1 MDGRIGGKF
10 IIKQGGITQGIAS
23 ELGLTRA
30 ECKQI
35 SGSIWTQVINE
46 FNNEQSMNVQ
56 NNRGATPN
64 ADNNYTV
71 HENAVITFSKECWGR
86 IVALIN
92 NALGKNIQV
101 EDTEI
106 ATGTVSAQATQS
118 TQTMIATQDAKP
130 LTAQQIQ
137 RKEAHEQ
144 VVRQAVA
151 ILKQNWQLS
160 GLGEHFTDEADRNL
174 YLQCLDEIVYD
185 ADKTGAGHAEAG
197 IIHIETDNEQVN
209 TTTEMLKLLIH
220 EANHAFLESKATQNN
235 TLNYPTKA
243 EETECETLA
252 LTATARLVNASQQ
265 GQLKGVDNQGKPTNA
280 TLESYDIYDHPITY
294 YTDSNKV
301 SATPGFQNWLQGY
314 NKLADNLNG
323 DITIQHAPSA
333 SITVPEGTEEL
344 ADNDCIVINGQSYK
358 VSDGGQLI
366 QSTDTGRKLTITHDT
381 AIKVHGKL
389 YNISVQDKSVN
400 ELRNSSQLS
409 ISGGDVLT
417 IQGFPPINI
426 GQNAMLEGIDNTSI
440 TQLIVHHKNFETPTI
455 LGTIIFD
462 EMKPT
467 QEELNMVNPNLDPH
481 NAVPFVIK
489 KADGTEIKGTCYP
502 NREQLTNL
510 Q

>member
-1 MDGRIGGKF
+1 MDGKIDGKF
-10 IIKQGGITQGIAS
+10 IIKQGGITQGIAG

-46 FNNEQSMNVQ
+46 FNNEQNMNVQ
-56 NNRGATPN
+56 NNRGTRPN
-64 ADNNYTV
+64 ADNDYTV
-71 HENAVITFSKECWGR
+71 HKNAVISFSKECWSK
-86 IVALIN
+86 IVGLIN
-92 NALGKNIQV
+92 SALGKNIQV
-101 EDTEI
+101 DDVKNTDK
-106 ATGTVSAQATQS
+106 TVATQT
-118 TQTMIATQDAKP
+118 TQQTKAAQESKP
-130 LTAQQIQ
+130 LTAQQLQ

-144 VVRQAVA
+144 VVKQAVTV
-151 ILKQNWQLS
+151 LKQNWQLS
-160 GLGEHFTDEADRNL
+160 GLGEHFTNEADKNL

-197 IIHIETDNEQVN
+197 IIHIETDNENVN
-209 TTTEMLKLLIH
+209 STTEMLKLLIH
-220 EANHAFLESKATQNN
+220 EANHAFLERKATQNG

-252 LTATARLVNASQQ
+252 LTATARLVNASRQ
-265 GQLKGVDNQGKPTNA
+265 GQLKSVDSQGNPTNA

-301 SATPGFQNWLQGY
+301 SSTSGFQNWLQGY

-323 DITIQHAPSA
+323 DITIQHHPTASVTAPQ
-333 SITVPEGTEEL
+333 GTEEL

-358 VSDGGQLI
+358 VSADGQLV
-366 QSTDTGRKLTITHDT
+366 QGTDTGRKLTITQDST
-381 AIKVHGKL
+381 IKVHGKL
-389 YNISVQDKSVN
+389 YNISVQNKSVN
-400 ELRNSSQLS
+400 ELKNNSQLS
-409 ISGGDVLT
+409 ISGGDILT
-417 IQGFPPINI
+417 IQGFPTIKI

-440 TQLIVHHKNFETPTI
+440 TQLIVHHKNFKNPTI

-462 EMKPT
+462 DMKPT
-467 QEELNMVNPNLDPH
+467 QEELNIVNPNFDSH

-502 NREQLTNL
+502 NRGQLSNL
-510 Q
+510 K

>member
-1 MDGRIGGKF
+1 MDGRIDGKF

-35 SGSIWTQVINE
+35 GGSIWTQVIND
-46 FNNEQSMNVQ
+46 FNNEQNMNVQ

-86 IVALIN
+86 IIALIN

-101 EDTEI
+101 EDTKST
-106 ATGTVSAQATQS
+106 TGTASTQATQA
-118 TQTMIATQDAKP
+118 TQTMTATQEVKP

-151 ILKQNWQLS
+151 VLKQNWQLS
-160 GLGEHFTDEADRNL
+160 GLGEHFTDEADKSL
-174 YLQCLDEIVYD
+174 YLKCLDEIVYD
-185 ADKTGAGHAEAG
+185 ADKTGAGHAEAR

-220 EANHAFLESKATQNN
+220 EANHAFLERKATQNG

-243 EETECETLA
+243 EEIECEVLA

-265 GQLKGVDNQGKPTNA
+265 GKLKGVDSQGNPTNA
-280 TLESYDIYDHPITY
+280 TLESYDIYDNPITY
-294 YTDSNKV
+294 YTDSSKV

-323 DITIQHAPSA
+323 DITIQHHPTASVAAPR
-333 SITVPEGTEEL
+333 GTEEL
-344 ADNDCIVINGQSYK
+344 ADNDCIIINGQSYK
-358 VSDGGQLI
+358 VSADGQLV
-366 QSTDTGRKLTITHDT
+366 QGTDTGRKLTITQDT
-381 AIKVHGKL
+381 TIKVHGKL
-389 YNISVQDKSVN
+389 YNISIQDKTVK
-400 ELRNSSQLS
+400 EIRNNSQLS
-409 ISGGDVLT
+409 IRGGDMLM
-417 IQGFPPINI
+417 IQGLPPIKI

-440 TQLIVHHKNFETPTI
+440 TQLIVHQQNFSTPKI

-462 EMKPT
+462 DMKPT
-467 QEELNMVNPNLDPH
+467 QDELNMVNPNLDPR

-489 KADGTEIKGTCYP
+489 KADGTEIKGICYP
-502 NREQLTNL
+502 NREQLSNL

>member
-1 MDGRIGGKF
+1 MDGRIDGKF

-35 SGSIWTQVINE
+35 SGSIWTHVINE
-46 FNNEQSMNVQ
+46 FNNEQNMNVQ

-71 HENAVITFSKECWGR
+71 HENAVITFSKECWSR

-101 EDTEI
+101 EDPEST
-106 ATGTVSAQATQS
+106 TGTAS
-118 TQTMIATQDAKP
+118 TQTTQAMQSTSATQTKS
-130 LTAQQIQ
+130 LTAQQIS

-144 VVRQAVA
+144 VVKQAVA
-151 ILKQNWQLS
+151 VLKQNWQLS
-160 GLGEHFTDEADRNL
+160 GLGGHFTNEADKNL

-185 ADKTGAGHAEAG
+185 ADKTGAGHAEAR

-220 EANHAFLESKATQNN
+220 EANHAFLERKAAQNG

-252 LTATARLVNASQQ
+252 LTATARLVSASQQ
-265 GQLKGVDNQGKPTNA
+265 GQLKSVDSHGNLTNA

-294 YTDSNKV
+294 YSDSSKV
-301 SATPGFQNWLQGY
+301 STTPGFQNWLQGY

-323 DITIQHAPSA
+323 DITIQHHP
-333 SITVPEGTEEL
+333 TVSVTALQGTEEL

-358 VSDGGQLI
+358 VSADGQLV
-366 QSTDTGRKLTITHDT
+366 QGTDTGRKLTIMQDT
-381 AIKVHGKL
+381 TIKVHGKL
-389 YNISVQDKSVN
+389 YNISVQNKSVS
-400 ELRNSSQLS
+400 ELKNNSQLS
-409 ISGGDVLT
+409 INGGDVLT
-417 IQGFPPINI
+417 IQGFPPIKI

-440 TQLIVHHKNFETPTI
+440 TQLIVHHQDFSSPEL
-455 LGTIIFD
+455 LGTIVFD
-462 EMKPT
+462 DMKPT
-467 QEELNMVNPNLDPH
+467 QEELNMVSPNLDPH

-502 NREQLTNL
+502 NREQLSNL
-510 Q
+510 K

>member
-1 MDGRIGGKF
+1 MDGKIDGKF
-10 IIKQGGITQGIAS
+10 IIKQGGITQGIAN
-23 ELGLTRA
+23 ELGLTSA

-46 FNNEQSMNVQ
+46 FNNQQNMNVQ

-71 HENAVITFSKECWGR
+71 HENAVITFSKECWNK
-86 IVALIN
+86 IVGLIN
-92 NALGKNIQV
+92 SALGKNIQV
-101 EDTEI
+101 EEAEDMTS
-106 ATGTVSAQATQS
+106 ATATQTAQATKGTTETKQ
-118 TQTMIATQDAKP
+118 
-130 LTAQQIQ
+130 LTAQQLQ

-144 VVRQAVA
+144 VVKQAVTV
-151 ILKQNWQLS
+151 LKQNWQLS
-160 GLGEHFTDEADRNL
+160 GLGEHFTNEADKNL

-220 EANHAFLESKATQNN
+220 EANHAFLERKATQNG

-265 GQLKGVDNQGKPTNA
+265 GQLKGVDSQGNPINA
-280 TLESYDIYDHPITY
+280 TLESYNIYDHPITY
-294 YTDSNKV
+294 YTDSSKV

-323 DITIQHAPSA
+323 DITIQHHPTASVTAPQ
-333 SITVPEGTEEL
+333 GTEEL

-358 VSDGGQLI
+358 VSTDGQLI
-366 QSTDTGRKLTITHDT
+366 QGTDTGRKLTVTQDT
-381 AIKVHGKL
+381 TIKVHGKL

-400 ELRNSSQLS
+400 ELKNNSQLS
-409 ISGGDVLT
+409 INGGDILT
-417 IQGFPPINI
+417 IQGFPPIKI

-440 TQLIVHHKNFETPTI
+440 TQLIVHHQDFSSPEL

-462 EMKPT
+462 DMKPT
-467 QEELNMVNPNLDPH
+467 QEELNMVNPNLDPN

-502 NREQLTNL
+502 DRVQHD
-510 Q
+510 

>member
-1 MDGRIGGKF
+1 MDGRIDGKF

-46 FNNEQSMNVQ
+46 FNNEQNMNVQ

-101 EDTEI
+101 QDTESM
-106 ATGTVSAQATQS
+106 TGTASTQATQAMQS
-118 TQTMIATQDAKP
+118 TSATQTKS
-130 LTAQQIQ
+130 LTTQQIS

-144 VVRQAVA
+144 VVKQAVA
-151 ILKQNWQLS
+151 VLKQNWQLS
-160 GLGEHFTDEADRNL
+160 GLGEHFTNEADKNL

-220 EANHAFLESKATQNN
+220 EANHAFLERKATQNG

-265 GQLKGVDNQGKPTNA
+265 GQLKSIDSQGNPTNA
-280 TLESYDIYDHPITY
+280 TLENYDIYDHPITY
-294 YTDSNKV
+294 YTDSSRV
-301 SATPGFQNWLQGY
+301 STTPGFQNWLQGY

-323 DITIQHAPSA
+323 DITIQHHPTASVTAPQ
-333 SITVPEGTEEL
+333 GTEEL

-358 VSDGGQLI
+358 VSADGQLV
-366 QSTDTGRKLTITHDT
+366 QGTDTGRKLTITQDST
-381 AIKVHGKL
+381 IKVHGKL
-389 YNISVQDKSVN
+389 YNISVQDKSVS
-400 ELRNSSQLS
+400 ELKNNSQLS
-409 ISGGDVLT
+409 INGGDVLT
-417 IQGFPPINI
+417 IQGFPPIKI

-440 TQLIVHHKNFETPTI
+440 TQLIVHHQDFSSPEL

-462 EMKPT
+462 DMKPT

-502 NREQLTNL
+502 NREQLSNL
-510 Q
+510 K